1 MWTDKTRKETKMSK
15 VVIDGIKTEKF
26 NQVNGDI
33 NYAVN
38 GLNRNDVEKLIS
50 NLYEKHASV
59 NVEDNKRVDSK
70 TTVHK

>member
-1 MWTDKTRKETKMSK
+1 MSK
-15 VVIDGIKTEKF
+15 VVINGIKTEKF

-59 NVEDNKRVDSK
+59 NVEDNKRLLIHHNHMNNK
-70 TTVHK
+70 YYGYIKCRG